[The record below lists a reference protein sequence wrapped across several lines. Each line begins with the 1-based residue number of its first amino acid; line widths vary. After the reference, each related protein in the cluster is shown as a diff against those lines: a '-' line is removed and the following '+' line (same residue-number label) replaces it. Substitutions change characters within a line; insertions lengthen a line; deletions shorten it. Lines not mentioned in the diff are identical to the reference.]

1 MVHFPKSSILFIAC
15 SAVSVSAFVTK
26 PTVQPWS
33 AVSHIPK
40 TFNLHESS
48 ALRTKNSPLSRLHAS
63 NSEDDEIERLKSM
76 AAKLR
81 SEAASLEAERAEA
94 LAAAAEKAFRDFDT
108 NKDGEISMAELKA
121 GLEKTLKVELS
132 DSRVK
137 KLMKDFDT
145 SGDGALQLDEF
156 VGVDQFRNKLEALAR
171 EERDAAAAAKKAALL
186 EAEQAALAEARLE
199 FLNESEP
206 TTTDKLVSVLPYLF
220 PLMDGLQ
227 YGRFI
232 LSDAEGNPLVAIVA
246 VIYALYRAIPF
257 SGFAAFFALNF
268 LSNNP
273 SLNRLVRYNMQQAI
287 FLDIALFFPG
297 LVSGLLSLILGQAG
311 NPIPTALVQISTD
324 AIFVT
329 LLLALGYCS
338 VSSLLGI
345 TPDKIPIVSQAVSD
359 RMPTIDMF
367 DDEGR
372 FIPQEPT
379 SKDEKDEDK
388 KDK

>member
-1 MVHFPKSSILFIAC
+1 
-15 SAVSVSAFVTK
+15 
-26 PTVQPWS
+26 
-33 AVSHIPK
+33 
-40 TFNLHESS
+40 
-48 ALRTKNSPLSRLHAS
+48 
-63 NSEDDEIERLKSM
+63 
-76 AAKLR
+76 
-81 SEAASLEAERAEA
+81 
-94 LAAAAEKAFRDFDT
+94 
-108 NKDGEISMAELKA
+108 
-121 GLEKTLKVELS
+121 VELS